1 MLRQLLRLAAGR
13 GTMDLKA
20 LANELGTTPALVSQ
34 MLDQLQQQGYLQAVV
49 QGCGTPCEHCPLRSA
64 CLYRRQPRVWSL
76 TARGEALLSDEE
88 QQ

>member
-20 LANELGTTPALVSQ
+20 LAVELGTTPAMVAQ
-34 MLDQLQQQGYLQAVV
+34 MLEQLQQQGYLQAVV
-49 QGCGTPCEHCPLRSA
+49 QGCGAPCERCPLHSA

-76 TARGEALLSDEE
+76 TTKGEALLHGEASS
-88 QQ
+88 